1 MSQSLLALPVS
12 NGLLPRPG
20 GSVAAVFLSPGLIP
34 ALIKAGVGSDV
45 FLMLASAGRDP
56 YPVGVVAQVTEIW
69 MQDVFALSG
78 GGLERVSAV
87 FLRLFGRQQ
96 AKAKHFRLT
105 GKAILALEV
114 EPLDLVNLRPEY
126 PCISGAGYVLQGGN
140 TESRGSGD
148 VQITLMGT
156 DSERELPVLLQASVG
171 DLISYQ
177 QAHTVEHALIRSLQ
191 VHAFCSPLTLR
202 QSMGEEG
209 EELLASIEAG
219 IASGLPE
226 LFGVTQSG
234 ACGNPLTSL
243 AKVYLAEEYI
253 ANLQAGTPYLP
264 AIEQARRKTLSRL
277 TSDLSLTTQAGLR
290 TLQGLH
296 KGMMHDHTP
305 LSDQLA
311 RRILSRF
318 PVSPWA

>member
-20 GSVAAVFLSPGLIP
+20 GSVAAVFLSPWLIP
-34 ALIKAGVGSDV
+34 SLLKIGVGADV
-45 FLMLASAGRDP
+45 FLMLAAVGRDP
-56 YPVGVVAQVTEIW
+56 YPVGVIAQVTEIW
-69 MQDVFALSG
+69 TQDVFAQSG
-78 GGLERVSAV
+78 GRLERVSAA

-96 AKAKHFRLT
+96 AKARHFRLT

-114 EPLDLVNLRPEY
+114 EPLDLAQLRPEY
-126 PCISGAGYVLQGGN
+126 PCISGAGYVLQGGA

-148 VQITLMGT
+148 VLISLQGHDIEQG
-156 DSERELPVLLQASVG
+156 SPVQLQASLG

-191 VHAFCSPLTLR
+191 VNAFCSPLTLR
-202 QSMGEEG
+202 QAMGEEG

-219 IASGLPE
+219 MASGLPE

-243 AKVYLAEEYI
+243 AKVYLAEEYA

-264 AIEQARRKTLSRL
+264 ALEQARRKTLSRL

-296 KGMMHDHTP
+296 KGMMHDHSP

-311 RRILSRF
+311 RRILNRF
-318 PVSPWA
+318 PISPWA